1 MRVIAGEAGGI
12 KLLSVPG
19 RKTRPITD
27 RVKAALF
34 DILGKKV
41 EGALFLDL
49 FAGTGSVGIEALSR
63 GASVATFVEKDPA
76 VIRILQE
83 NLRRTGL
90 ESRAEIVQGDVF
102 KFLER
107 GTGKLYDII
116 YLAPPQ
122 YLGLWAKTLLLLDRT
137 LPLKPGG
144 LVVAQIFPKEYQD
157 LPLEKLKIGEKRRY
171 GSTLL
176 CFYSF

>member
-1 MRVIAGEAGGI
+1 M
-12 KLLSVPG
+12 LSVPG

-34 DILGKKV
+34 DILGERV

-63 GASVATFVEKDPA
+63 GASRATFVEKDPG

-90 ESRAEIVQGDVF
+90 EDRAEIVQGDVF

-107 GTGKLYDII
+107 QSPKAYDII

-122 YLGLWAKTLLLLDRT
+122 YLGLWARTLLLLDKTSHLR
-137 LPLKPGG
+137 PGG
-144 LVVAQIFPKEYQD
+144 LVVAQIFPKEYEE
-157 LPLEKLKIGEKRRY
+157 LPLESLKLMDKRRY

-176 CFYSF
+176 CFYSL

>member
-1 MRVIAGEAGGI
+1 M
-12 KLLSVPG
+12 LSVPG

-63 GASVATFVEKDPA
+63 GARKATFVEKDPA

-90 ESRAEIVQGDVF
+90 EDRAEIVQGDVF
-102 KFLER
+102 KFLE
-107 GTGKLYDII
+107 GKGSRAYDII

-122 YLGLWAKTLLLLDRT
+122 YLGLWARTLLLLDKT
-137 LPLKPGG
+137 EHLCPDG
-144 LVVAQIFPKEYQD
+144 LVVAQIFPKEYEE
-157 LPLEKLKIGEKRRY
+157 LPLEKLKLKDKRRY

-176 CFYSF
+176 CFYSL

>member
-12 KLLSVPG
+12 RLLSVPG

-34 DILGKKV
+34 DILGGKV
-41 EGALFLDL
+41 RGASFLDL

-63 GASVATFVEKDPA
+63 GAIRATFVEKDPS
-76 VIRILQE
+76 VIRVLQE

-90 ESRAEIVQGDVF
+90 EARAEIVQGDVF

-107 GTGKLYDII
+107 ETSRLYDII

-122 YLGLWAKTLLLLDRT
+122 YLGLWAKTLILLDKT
-137 LPLKPGG
+137 QHLHPDG
-144 LVVAQIFPKEYQD
+144 LVIAQIFPKEYEE
-157 LPLEKLKIGEKRRY
+157 LPLENLKLKDKRRY

-176 CFYSF
+176 CFYSL